1 MQLIKTKTEEGH
13 LHAWCLYERTSW
25 KHFLVLLLST
35 IKSRLTSAKSVTT
48 HLPLEFQHRVYK
60 NIGHA
65 WRLIV
70 FGRFL
75 AALFQIKLYW
85 ENAPLLRYGTWD
97 LKHGPVDWSLVP
109 ANISLCFDTGH
120 EMLGASN
127 AAEAQ
132 ERILNAFRLRQ
143 SQIKHI
149 HLHENDLV
157 HDLHNPPEKIL
168 TPQIITELTK
178 DRTYIFEK

>member
-1 MQLIKTKTEEGH
+1 M
-13 LHAWCLYERTSW
+13 
-25 KHFLVLLLST
+25 LLLSI

-85 ENAPLLRYGTWD
+85 ENAPLLNIGAWD
-97 LKHGPVDWSLVP
+97 LKHGQTEWELVP
-109 ANISLCFDTGH
+109 DDIPLCFDTGH
-120 EMLGASN
+120 AMLGSRTIE
-127 AAEAQ
+127 EAREIIRSTFQ
-132 ERILNAFRLRQ
+132 KRKG
-143 SQIKHI
+143 QIKHLHI
-149 HLHENDLV
+149 HENNLTRDT
-157 HDLHNPPEKIL
+157 HDAPRK
-168 TPQIITELTK
+168 IITKELLEEITRGK
-178 DRTYIFEK
+178 TYIFEK